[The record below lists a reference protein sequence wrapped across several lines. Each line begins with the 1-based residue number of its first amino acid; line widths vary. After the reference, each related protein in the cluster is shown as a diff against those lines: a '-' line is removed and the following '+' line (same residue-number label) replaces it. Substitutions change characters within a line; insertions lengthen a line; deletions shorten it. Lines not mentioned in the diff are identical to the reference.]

1 MNDCRSLSLS
11 GRAMEPNPSA
21 QKRAVS
27 QAKSNQTM
35 RPLLC
40 LMELVWGRLGLLFF
54 CGLRAAGCRTAP
66 QREKT
71 SRNKPNHPL
80 ALSFLSFSFSISI
93 LFHSFFGGNWGQ
105 PKNGKEKQFNFIYW
119 WVMSAERHLR
129 RKTFHSAASSTA
141 PLHSFFGFHLSLLK
155 KRRAAEGNQ

>member
-1 MNDCRSLSLS
+1 
-11 GRAMEPNPSA
+11 MEPTPSA

-71 SRNKPNHPL
+71 SRNKPNHP
-80 ALSFLSFSFSISI
+80 
-93 LFHSFFGGNWGQ
+93 
-105 PKNGKEKQFNFIYW
+105 
-119 WVMSAERHLR
+119 
-129 RKTFHSAASSTA
+129 
-141 PLHSFFGFHLSLLK
+141 PLLSLSSLVGLSYSFNGL
-155 KRRAAEGNQ
+155 RAQRANLNGPTKEAKES